1 MSKNERE
8 GMIYL
13 RLPDGMRDRLK
24 VAAAINRRSMNAE
37 VVIRLE
43 RDFARENES
52 PAGSAIPPG
61 PDHSINPGRKE
72 TDDERE

>member
-1 MSKNERE
+1 MSTSERD
-8 GMIYL
+8 GL
-13 RLPDGMRDRLK
+13 SVRLPQGMRQRLK
-24 VAAAINRRSMNAE
+24 VSAAVNNRSMNAE
-37 VVIRLE
+37 VVFRLE

-52 PAGSAIPPG
+52 PAGTAIPPG